1 MEIGPADPLVGD
13 VRELLEEHL
22 RDMFATSPPE
32 SVHALDPVA
41 LTDPAISFFAARENG
56 DLLGVGALRVGANE
70 GELKSMRTTASARG
84 RGVATAILEH
94 LVGLARQRG
103 LPVVRLETGVEDYF
117 APARRL
123 YERHG
128 FTPCAPFADYVLD
141 PNSVFYERRLD

>member
-1 MEIGPADPLVGD
+1 MEFGPADPLVGD

-41 LTDPAISFFAARENG
+41 LTDPAISFVAAREG
-56 DLLGVGALRVGANE
+56 GALLGVGALRVGADE

-84 RGVATAILEH
+84 RGVATAMLAH
-94 LVGLARQRG
+94 LIGLARDRG
-103 LPVVRLETGVEDYF
+103 LAVVRLETGVEDYF

-128 FTPCAPFADYVLD
+128 FTPCEPFADYRPD
-141 PNSVFYERRLD
+141 PNSVFYELRLD

>member
-1 MEIGPADPLVGD
+1 MEIVPADPLVGD
-13 VRELLEEHL
+13 VRALLEEHL

-56 DLLGVGALRVGANE
+56 ALLGVGALRVGPDE

-84 RGVATAILEH
+84 RGVATGMLVH
-94 LVGLARQRG
+94 LVDLARQRG
-103 LPVVRLETGVEDYF
+103 LAVVRLETGVEDYF

-128 FTPCAPFADYVLD
+128 FLPCAPFADYVLD

>member
-1 MEIGPADPLVGD
+1 VEIGPADPLVGD

-56 DLLGVGALRVGANE
+56 VLLGVGALRVGPEE

-84 RGVATAILEH
+84 RGVATAMLVH
-94 LVGLARQRG
+94 LVDLARERG
-103 LPVVRLETGVEDYF
+103 VPVVRLETGVEDYF

-128 FTPCAPFADYVLD
+128 FIPCAPFADYVLD

>member
-56 DLLGVGALRVGANE
+56 VLLGVGALRVGPDE
-70 GELKSMRTTASARG
+70 GELKSMRTTAVARG
-84 RGVATAILEH
+84 RGVATAMLEH
-94 LVGLARQRG
+94 LVDLAQQRG

>member
-13 VRELLEEHL
+13 VRDLLEEHL

-56 DLLGVGALRVGANE
+56 VLLGVGALRVGPEE

-84 RGVATAILEH
+84 RGVATAMLVH
-94 LVGLARQRG
+94 LVDLAGERG
-103 LPVVRLETGVEDYF
+103 VPVVRLETGVEDYF

-128 FTPCAPFADYVLD
+128 FIPCGPFADYVLD